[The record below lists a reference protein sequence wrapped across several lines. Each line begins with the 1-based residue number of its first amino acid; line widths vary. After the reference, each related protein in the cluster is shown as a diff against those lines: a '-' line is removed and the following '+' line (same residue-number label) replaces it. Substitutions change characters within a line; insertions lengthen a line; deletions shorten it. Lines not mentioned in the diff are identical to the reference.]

1 MTNPSAFDP
10 TPLIVVWVLFLLIG
24 LGLYAWYAFM
34 LSKVFTRLGTDGWKA
49 WVPLYNEAEIFRL
62 GGVPAWSVV
71 FYLLPVVQFYALYL
85 KAVAA
90 SRLGAHFGQG
100 TGATVLA
107 ILLPPVWA
115 TILAGGSRAADPAL
129 QERIAPSVAERSGYA
144 FAVSPDQP
152 QVPPPPA
159 PQPPAP
165 QPQTPP
171 PAAPLPPAGGVPFVP
186 VAAPAVT
193 PPPAP
198 VPPRL
203 SVPPIAPPAPVAPPA
218 PPAAA
223 PAPLAPPAP
232 MTPPAPPAPAATSAA
247 LAAAPPPAAP
257 PAPIAPA
264 PAPAEPAPAAVLPPP
279 PGAPAAPTPI
289 VPPPGLLI
297 TPPPVVPAEKP
308 TPPMPAQ
315 PWAPLDRPT
324 APPPAAEESASAA
337 PVLDPDAE
345 GDELD
350 RTVVVDRRPTP
361 SWTLVVDDGPT
372 LRLTGSRVVLGRRPA
387 GAGDGA
393 QELAVPDATRTLS
406 KVHARL
412 DLVDGAWTV
421 TDLNATNGVI
431 VIDADGSE
439 NLLDPGASAPVLDRF
454 VLGKVGMRLV
464 VAEADAAR

>member
-1 MTNPSAFDP
+1 MTNPSSFDP
-10 TPLIVVWVLFLLIG
+10 TPFVVVWVLFLLVG
-24 LGLYAWYAFM
+24 LGVYAWYAFM
-34 LSKVFTRLGTDGWKA
+34 LSKVFTRLGAEGWKA

-90 SRLGAHFGQG
+90 SRLGAHFGHG
-100 TGATVLA
+100 TGTTVLA

-115 TILAGGSRAADPAL
+115 TTLAGGGRPADPAL

-159 PQPPAP
+159 PQPAA
-165 QPQTPP
+165 PP

-186 VAAPAVT
+186 VAPTAAT

-198 VPPRL
+198 VPPTL
-203 SVPPIAPPAPVAPPA
+203 SLPPVAPPLPLAPPVVAAPVAPPA
-218 PPAAA
+218 A
-223 PAPLAPPAP
+223 
-232 MTPPAPPAPAATSAA
+232 
-247 LAAAPPPAAP
+247 PPAAP
-257 PAPIAPA
+257 PPIAPPVA
-264 PAPAEPAPAAVLPPP
+264 PPTPAATPAAPPAATPAAPPAAPTPPVAPSGVLPPP
-279 PGAPAAPTPI
+279 PGAAVAPTPI

-297 TPPPVVPAEKP
+297 TPPPVVPAEKHAP
-308 TPPMPAQ
+308 SMPAQ

-324 APPPAAEESASAA
+324 PPAAATPAPAS

-350 RTVVVDRRPTP
+350 RTVVVDRRPVATW
-361 SWTLVVDDGPT
+361 SLVVDDGPT
-372 LRLTGSRVVLGRRPA
+372 LRLSGLRVVLGRRPA
-387 GAGDGA
+387 GSGDGA

-412 DLVDGAWTV
+412 DLADGVWTV

-431 VIDADGSE
+431 VIGADGSE
-439 NLLDPGASAPVLDRF
+439 TLLDPGASAPVGERF
-454 VLGKVGMRLV
+454 ILGKVGMRLV
-464 VAEADAAR
+464 VAEGDAAR